1 MRSTQRNV
9 VGRRHASRYAPGVDD
24 ARLSDWLEAERRVA
38 REPLPRRTLIDD
50 LADIIVAELR
60 RRVGRP
66 FVLDEIIAYYE
77 RGTDWAVDL
86 LTTNAPNDPWAWAP
100 GLAVDTAFSRY
111 ARFARDVGG
120 GRRIGQK
127 RFSDQDMG
135 RIIG

>member
-1 MRSTQRNV
+1 MGAALPLALPRAT
-9 VGRRHASRYAPGVDD
+9 ARYAPGVDD
-24 ARLSDWLEAERRVA
+24 ARLTDWLEAERRVA
-38 REPLPRRTLIDD
+38 REPALRRSLLDD
-50 LADIIVAELR
+50 LADVIVAELR
-60 RRVGRP
+60 RQVGRP
-66 FVLDEIIAYYE
+66 FVLDEIIEHYE

-86 LTTNAPNDPWAWAP
+86 LTMHAPNDPWAWAP

-135 RIIG
+135 RIIN